1 MLSQHYRGSC
11 SFLFVNGIKVYQ
23 FKVKGSE
30 IKPYLF
36 CLRNTSDEFKSITWK
51 KWSLRYVYN
60 FSVDC
65 NTIGIGDVV
74 DIHKYLTEK
83 KHTIIQLIATTFE
96 PTSS

>member
-1 MLSQHYRGSC
+1 MQDQEKKLLSQNYRGSC

-51 KWSLRYVYN
+51 KKNGLWDMYTN
-60 FSVDC
+60 FMMIV
-65 NTIGIGDVV
+65 ILLVLGIM
-74 DIHKYLTEK
+74 
-83 KHTIIQLIATTFE
+83 
-96 PTSS
+96 

>member
-1 MLSQHYRGSC
+1 MLSLHYRGNC

-36 CLRNTSDEFKSITWK
+36 YLRNTSDEFQSITWK
-51 KWSLRYVYN
+51 NGLTTYVYN
-60 FSVDC
+60 FPVDC
-65 NTIGIGDVV
+65 NTIDIGDIV

-83 KHTIIQLIATTFE
+83 KT
-96 PTSS
+96 